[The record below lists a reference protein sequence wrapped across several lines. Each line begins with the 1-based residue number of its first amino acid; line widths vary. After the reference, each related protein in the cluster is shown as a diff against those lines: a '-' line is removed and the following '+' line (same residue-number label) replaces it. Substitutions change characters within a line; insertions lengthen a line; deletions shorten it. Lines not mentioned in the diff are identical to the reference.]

1 MNLQIQCPKCSK
13 RFTIHEDL
21 TGKTVECGACDHR
34 FPVKPGSIVA
44 ERSKVYP
51 GEHKRDD
58 FLNRLGRDP
67 STVVAKN
74 QPARS
79 NPGAE
84 PRFATPH
91 VDAIMPASAGQNIAA
106 VTGAVFLIFFSLIFF
121 LGTSEGGNFK
131 DFDMTK
137 RLVLGGFI
145 SVLGGGLILFGSKN
159 WRAKAMMLIVILIS
173 GLFAL
178 ILIRPV
184 EVTPEVGKFV
194 GDQTPLTSPKVS
206 VGLLLDDD
214 DIKNQVGYHAM
225 ERKLRSMSERFEGD
239 PSEYMVGIFIR
250 DLKSSQFHSVENY
263 LQTALQI
270 PPTEGVNRYPRN
282 GEKDSLI
289 VISGL
294 KLDFDTVVRVCDPRL
309 GRATTHP
316 ELRLIELKLSA
327 LHGSKPNDDLRKML
341 SDPRNPGFFT
351 ANLNELGVLDPL
363 RVKDAVAQLAKVPA
377 DVKLRYRDE
386 IVAELMGLVSKQS
399 DPVILN
405 NLGNALSIWAV
416 GDQASINI
424 VARRVEKW
432 IEGNND
438 VPVSFVDYLI
448 ENNSNKSPL
457 LVDLLW
463 SKDPEKWSGQYIALG
478 RGAEEKVLWHL
489 EGPSLRLRNSAASIL
504 AAIGT
509 ERSLPALSKFKN
521 TEDRELKVLV
531 ERAIEAI
538 KSR

>member
-13 RFTIHEDL
+13 RFTVHEDL

-34 FPVKPGSIVA
+34 FPVKPGSIIA

-51 GEHKRDD
+51 GEHQRDE
-58 FLNRLGRDP
+58 FLSRLGREP
-67 STVVAKN
+67 STVVKKN
-74 QPARS
+74 KRARTNS
-79 NPGAE
+79 AAE
-84 PRFATPH
+84 PHSNTPH

-106 VTGAVFLIFFSLIFF
+106 ITGAVFLILYSLIFF

-145 SVLGGGLILFGSKN
+145 SVLGGGLLLFGSKN
-159 WRAKAMMLIVILIS
+159 WRAKAMLLIVILIS

-184 EVTPEVGKFV
+184 EMTPEVGKFV

-206 VGLLLDDD
+206 VGISLDDD
-214 DIKNQVGYHAM
+214 DIKNQVGYHVM
-225 ERKLRSMSERFEGD
+225 ERKLKSLSERFEGD
-239 PSEYMVGIFIR
+239 SSKYLVGIFIR
-250 DLKSSQFHSVENY
+250 GLKSTQFHSVENY
-263 LQTALQI
+263 LQMALQI
-270 PPTEGVNRYPRN
+270 PPTQGVNRYPRN
-282 GEKDSLI
+282 GDKDSLI

-294 KLDFDTVVRVCDPRL
+294 ELDFDTVVRVCDPRL

-327 LHGSKPNDDLRKML
+327 LHNTKPSDDLRQKL
-341 SDPRNPGFFT
+341 SDPGNPGFFT
-351 ANLNELGVLDPL
+351 ANLSELGVLDPL

-377 DVKLRYRDE
+377 DVELRYRDE

-399 DPVILN
+399 DPILLN
-405 NLGNALSIWAV
+405 DLGNALSIWAV
-416 GDQASINI
+416 GNQASLDI

-432 IEGNND
+432 IEGGIE

-457 LVDLLW
+457 LVDMLW
-463 SKDPEKWSGQYIALG
+463 SKDPEDWSGQYIALG
-478 RGAEEKVLWHL
+478 RGAEKKVLWHL
-489 EGPSLRLRNSAASIL
+489 EGPSLRLRNSAAFIL
-504 AAIGT
+504 ATIGT
-509 ERSLPALSKFKN
+509 EKSLPALSKFTN
-521 TEDRELKVLV
+521 SDDRELKILV